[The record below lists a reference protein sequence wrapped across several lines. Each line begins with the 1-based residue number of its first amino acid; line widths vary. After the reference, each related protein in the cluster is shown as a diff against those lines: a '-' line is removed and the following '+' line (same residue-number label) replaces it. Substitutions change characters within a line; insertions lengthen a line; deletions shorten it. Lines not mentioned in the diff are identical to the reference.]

1 MNYLDEQILSLKA
14 KVMDQAKANND
25 DLQSILFQPL
35 ESEQNGSLSEEAK
48 LFHIGNDHFILE
60 PRTILD
66 GQIAVHIPKSFNLMP
81 LEEATFKYPSEHRP
95 KVIFTSPEGT
105 INITFNPTET
115 SLELEELPEF
125 MEQMADVLR
134 SVQPIRNWIGT
145 ELIVNRSGLTI
156 GVVRFVSAGVDGNLY
171 NEMLLFIQE
180 GCLNLGSFN
189 CMESDMDAWLPV
201 TEHIVQSLRILPPS
215 SHPASNKGVASL

>member
-14 KVMDQAKANND
+14 KVMDQATANND
-25 DLQSILFQPL
+25 DLQSIPFEPL
-35 ESEQNGSLSEEAK
+35 ESEQNASISEEAK
-48 LFHIGNDHFILE
+48 VFHIGNDHFTLE

-66 GQIAVHIPKSFNLMP
+66 GQIAVHVPKSFKLMP

-95 KVIFTSPEGT
+95 KVIYTSSEGT

-134 SVQPIRNWIGT
+134 SVQPIRNWIGA
-145 ELIVNRSGLTI
+145 ELIVNLSGLSI
-156 GVVRFVSAGVDGNLY
+156 GMVRFIAAGVDGNLY
-171 NEMLLFIQE
+171 NEMLLFIRE
-180 GCLNLGSFN
+180 GYLNLGTFN
-189 CMESDMDAWLPV
+189 CMESDMEAWLPV
-201 TEHIVQSLRILPPS
+201 AKHMVQSLRIV
-215 SHPASNKGVASL
+215 PASSYPTSEKGVAPL